1 MELTTPTLEGKVLT
15 TGPPG
20 KSYPFFF
27 LIGRNSS
34 SEKGL
39 KKEKGS
45 SSHPWYSIKDE
56 AMGLLGA
63 SKKMCLGIENTQAN
77 LEEDFLLS
85 PIPIL
90 HLHCCAIR
98 VPSYRDPAS

>member
-1 MELTTPTLEGKVLT
+1 
-15 TGPPG
+15 
-20 KSYPFFF
+20 
-27 LIGRNSS
+27 
-34 SEKGL
+34 
-39 KKEKGS
+39 
-45 SSHPWYSIKDE
+45 
-56 AMGLLGA
+56 MGLLGA

-77 LEEDFLLS
+77 LEEVFLLS